1 MYISQEQ
8 QSGGLRENNSETDL
22 ALKEGIQL
30 VAGVWKIKEWLDGVV
45 SQYYH
50 RPFIEVV
57 II

>member
-8 QSGGLRENNSETDL
+8 QSGGLRENNSEVDS

-30 VAGVWKIKEWLDGVV
+30 VAGVSKSKESLDGVV

-50 RPFIEVV
+50 RPFIEGV